1 MVRELGDCGR
11 QRREGDGN
19 AHGDTSVTSQQR
31 VCSDGQG
38 RWAAERDGRGI
49 RTRYHE
55 SRFGEQEVG
64 RRESIHFL
72 SDRLIYVV
80 VIILFVT
87 LRDSSELR
95 PDSRVASRVG
105 SRNKSTVKLST
116 IFPTQ
121 PLTEPTFG
129 ASINHDFPL
138 IITVSTVNDTR
149 RDHDTASEFTTA
161 PNSVQEIK

>member
-1 MVRELGDCGR
+1 MLHAC
-11 QRREGDGN
+11 
-19 AHGDTSVTSQQR
+19 ATFAALAATSQGSLSIN
-31 VCSDGQG
+31 VSDH
-38 RWAAERDGRGI
+38 RIDIRRG
-49 RTRYHE
+49 HHL
-55 SRFGEQEVG
+55 V
-64 RRESIHFL
+64 
-72 SDRLIYVV
+72 
-80 VIILFVT
+80 
-87 LRDSSELR
+87 RDSQRLV
-95 PDSRVASRVG
+95 RVASRVG

>member
-64 RRESIHFL
+64 RRESIVRYQVKSISTTPAPCSMHAP
-72 SDRLIYVV
+72 RL
-80 VIILFVT
+80 LLLPQRLKARFRCW
-87 LRDSSELR
+87 LKGG
-95 PDSRVASRVG
+95 RVR
-105 SRNKSTVKLST
+105 
-116 IFPTQ
+116 
-121 PLTEPTFG
+121 E
-129 ASINHDFPL
+129 
-138 IITVSTVNDTR
+138 VNDGGKKIR
-149 RDHDTASEFTTA
+149 SLL
-161 PNSVQEIK
+161 